1 MIKRKKKIVFQ
12 SDFALANT
20 GFGRNTKAVLEYLH
34 KTNKYEIIN
43 YAVGMNWSNP
53 VLGRTPWK
61 SFGTL
66 PDSQQELNQLN
77 QDPNNA
83 RRASYGDYNLNR
95 IIEQEKPDVYIA
107 VQDIWGIDFAIEKP
121 WFNKVSSALWTTLD
135 SLPILPTALQAAK
148 KAKNFWVWSNFAEK
162 SMKAS
167 GFQNVQTLHG
177 ALESDKFFRLLK
189 IQREALREKH
199 KINKNDFIIGFVFRN
214 QLRKSVPNLL
224 EGFSIFKKNN
234 PSLSTK
240 LLLHTHFSEGWNIR
254 KLAAEYKVAESD
266 ILTTYICKACRGYSV
281 RPFVG
286 EDSEC
291 PHCKNKACVTTN
303 VSIGV
308 TEPQLNEVYNLMDVY
323 CHPFTSGGQEIPIQE
338 AKLAELIT
346 LVTNYSCGEE
356 MCEEGANSLPLDWSE
371 YREHGTEFI
380 KASTLPGSIA
390 KQLQKVLE
398 MNDNKKR
405 EMERAARKWTL
416 ENFSAEVIGKK
427 IENFIDASPFLEN
440 LDFQE
445 KQKNPY
451 AIVENNPND
460 SEWIASLYKNILA
473 RDQVEEDG
481 RAYWLNEIKKGQKRE
496 IIEKYF
502 RQVAL
507 EDNNKNKKTDFKDLL
522 DPNDEGKRMI
532 VVMPESG
539 GDLFL
544 CTSLFKNL
552 KETYPEYNLYV
563 ATKPEFM
570 EILQGNPYI
579 HKILNYIPQMD
590 QLLWLEGVG
599 DHKGYFEVA
608 FLPYGATQRFYNYQH
623 NGKDRITLNL
633 KD

>member
-1 MIKRKKKIVFQ
+1 
-12 SDFALANT
+12 
-20 GFGRNTKAVLEYLH
+20 
-34 KTNKYEIIN
+34 
-43 YAVGMNWSNP
+43 
-53 VLGRTPWK
+53 
-61 SFGTL
+61 
-66 PDSQQELNQLN
+66 
-77 QDPNNA
+77 
-83 RRASYGDYNLNR
+83 
-95 IIEQEKPDVYIA
+95 
-107 VQDIWGIDFAIEKP
+107 
-121 WFNKVSSALWTTLD
+121 
-135 SLPILPTALQAAK
+135 
-148 KAKNFWVWSNFAEK
+148 
-162 SMKAS
+162 
-167 GFQNVQTLHG
+167 
-177 ALESDKFFRLLK
+177 
-189 IQREALREKH
+189 
-199 KINKNDFIIGFVFRN
+199 
-214 QLRKSVPNLL
+214 
-224 EGFSIFKKNN
+224 
-234 PSLSTK
+234 
-240 LLLHTHFSEGWNIR
+240 
-254 KLAAEYKVAESD
+254 
-266 ILTTYICKACRGYSV
+266 
-281 RPFVG
+281 
-286 EDSEC
+286 
-291 PHCKNKACVTTN
+291 
-303 VSIGV
+303 
-308 TEPQLNEVYNLMDVY
+308 MDVY

-451 AIVENNPND
+451 AIIENNPND
-460 SEWIASLYKNILA
+460 YEWITSLYKNILV
-473 RDQVEEDG
+473 RDQVEDDG
-481 RAYWLNEIKKGQKRE
+481 RDYWLNEIKKGQKRE
-496 IIEKYF
+496 VIEKYF